1 MGWYLRAARMAIV
14 PLWKFMRGSYHAGV
28 GITPNQEGKGKQ
40 NERDDALTRDALV
53 IVGIVVGLLIG
64 AISGTVFLLLLRSA
78 NQSTTSAQKTI
89 SLTAEILAIPTFWF
103 GGKWVSTDLLTQAD
117 LADFINPYV
126 IALALCFFLFCS
138 YPAFRWIGSL
148 ANELGTARTKP

>member
-1 MGWYLRAARMAIV
+1 
-14 PLWKFMRGSYHAGV
+14 
-28 GITPNQEGKGKQ
+28 
-40 NERDDALTRDALV
+40 V

-64 AISGTVFLLLLRSA
+64 VISGTVFLLLLRSA
-78 NQSTTSAQKTI
+78 NQSTTSTEKLI

-103 GGKWVSTDLLTQAD
+103 GGKWIGTDLLKQAD
-117 LADFINPYV
+117 LSGFINSYV

-148 ANELGTARTKP
+148 ANELGTARAKP

>member
-1 MGWYLRAARMAIV
+1 MATV
-14 PLWKFMRGSYHAGV
+14 PLWKFTRRSYHAGRA
-28 GITPNQEGKGKQ
+28 ITPNQEGKGKHL
-40 NERDDALTRDALV
+40 NARDDALSRDAVV

-103 GGKWVSTDLLTQAD
+103 GGKWVSTDLLNQAD